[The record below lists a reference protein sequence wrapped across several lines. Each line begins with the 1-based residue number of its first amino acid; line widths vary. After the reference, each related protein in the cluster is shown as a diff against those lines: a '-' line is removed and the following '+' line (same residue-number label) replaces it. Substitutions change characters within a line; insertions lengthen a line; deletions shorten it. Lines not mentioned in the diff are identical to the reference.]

1 MNFTNTD
8 CVWIRE
14 VLNMKVIDQVCQ
26 EERTKVVSRL
36 NNPVMEIHSQIRR
49 KIYREGC
56 IVDWFD
62 LRQMNFTDTDCVT
75 RLDDWD
81 IPEEF
86 WESEAAEVF
95 WQVFHVTYQIKYKI
109 TKINK
114 I

>member
-1 MNFTNTD
+1 MSIGLTTKMNFTNTD
-8 CVWIRE
+8 CVA
-14 VLNMKVIDQVCQ
+14 
-26 EERTKVVSRL
+26 
-36 NNPVMEIHSQIRR
+36 
-49 KIYREGC
+49 
-56 IVDWFD
+56 
-62 LRQMNFTDTDCVT
+62 

-95 WQVFHVTYQIKYKI
+95 WQAAKIWDVTYQNKYKI

>member
-8 CVWIRE
+8 SVA
-14 VLNMKVIDQVCQ
+14 
-26 EERTKVVSRL
+26 
-36 NNPVMEIHSQIRR
+36 
-49 KIYREGC
+49 
-56 IVDWFD
+56 
-62 LRQMNFTDTDCVT
+62 

-86 WESEAAEVF
+86 WESDAAEVF
-95 WQVFHVTYQIKYKI
+95 WQVWDVTYQNKYKI